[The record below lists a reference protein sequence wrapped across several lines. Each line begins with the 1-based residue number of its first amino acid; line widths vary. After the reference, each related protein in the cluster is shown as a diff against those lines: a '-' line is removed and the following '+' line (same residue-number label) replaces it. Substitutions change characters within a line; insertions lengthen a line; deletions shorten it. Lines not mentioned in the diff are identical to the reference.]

1 MQNRTRTHQ
10 PNTLKTAT
18 GVADPVIIRLT
29 TGAAHIVLLAA
40 DASWEKEGMIHL
52 NEVRWAKGVRSVK
65 RLLRMPKTIE
75 TGNCEKM
82 RIRKTPR
89 DVWAALPGQVS
100 MRVPA
105 DAHGFGMTN
114 LSQVQ
119 YEAYQTAS
127 PRRLMQA
134 ARQMIRQPRKRPLA
148 ITAAALHRVRFML
161 RAALVPKVAW

>member
-1 MQNRTRTHQ
+1 MHQ

-52 NEVRWAKGVRSVK
+52 NEVRWARGVRSVK
-65 RLLRMPKTIE
+65 RLLRMPGTIE

-89 DVWAALPGQVS
+89 DVWAALPGEVS

-119 YEAYQTAS
+119 YEAFKTAS
-127 PRRLMQA
+127 PRRLLQA
-134 ARQMIRQPRKRPLA
+134 AHLMIRRPRKRPLA
-148 ITAAALHRVRFML
+148 KAAAALHRLRYAVRAILM
-161 RAALVPKVAW
+161 AKVSA